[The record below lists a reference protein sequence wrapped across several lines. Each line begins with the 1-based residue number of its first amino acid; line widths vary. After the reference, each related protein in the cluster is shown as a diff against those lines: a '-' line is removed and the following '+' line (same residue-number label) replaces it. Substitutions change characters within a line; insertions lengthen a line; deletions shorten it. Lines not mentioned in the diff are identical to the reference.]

1 MNNQHTKKE
10 PTIESKKEMK
20 KRLKDTPRSN
30 HQHTMKKSNTKK
42 RERPNS

>member
-20 KRLKDTPRSN
+20 KRLKTHQED
-30 HQHTMKKSNTKK
+30 QHTMKKSNTKK